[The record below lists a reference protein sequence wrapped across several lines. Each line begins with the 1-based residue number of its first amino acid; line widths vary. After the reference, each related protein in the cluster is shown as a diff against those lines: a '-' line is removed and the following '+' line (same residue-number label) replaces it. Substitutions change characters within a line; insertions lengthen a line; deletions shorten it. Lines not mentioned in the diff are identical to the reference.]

1 MHKPD
6 SHLNGGLTDMTKL
19 LRIGFHI
26 CIMLAVG
33 TFAACSD
40 DDPVVPP
47 VPTPDPNPAGSIGVY
62 ADYAGTVSNI
72 VNTGNIVSVYVVHKV
87 EVGTTAS
94 AFMVDAPD
102 GWTLVGTIAQFP
114 VVIGNPDT
122 GIDIA
127 YGECMTGSIHLL
139 TLNYQ
144 SPGGGTTGNFEI
156 VAPSRRT
163 SIQVVDC
170 NSTMLVS
177 GVGLVSDV
185 LTQ

>member
-1 MHKPD
+1 
-6 SHLNGGLTDMTKL
+6 MTKL

-33 TFAACSD
+33 AFAACSD

-62 ADYAGTVSNI
+62 ADDAGANRDI
-72 VNTGNIVSVYVVHKV
+72 VNTGSLVTVYVVHKV
-87 EVGTTAS
+87 AVGTTAS

-102 GWTLVGTIAQFP
+102 GWTLVGTTAEFP

-127 YGECMTGSIHLL
+127 YGDCLTGNIHLL
-139 TLNYQ
+139 TLSYQ
-144 SPGGGTTGNFEI
+144 SPGGSETGTFEI

-170 NSTMLVS
+170 NSTMLIS
-177 GVGLVSDV
+177 GVGLVTDV

>member
-1 MHKPD
+1 
-6 SHLNGGLTDMTKL
+6 MTKV

-33 TFAACSD
+33 VFAGCSD
-40 DDPVVPP
+40 DDPAAPP
-47 VPTPDPNPAGSIGVY
+47 APTPDPNPAGSIGVY
-62 ADYAGTVSNI
+62 ADDAGASRDI
-72 VNTGNIVSVYVVHKV
+72 VDTGGIVTVYVVHKV
-87 EVGTTAS
+87 AVGTTAS

-102 GWTLVGTIAQFP
+102 GWTLVGSNEQFP
-114 VVIGNPDT
+114 VFIGNAET

-127 YGECMTGSIHLL
+127 YGECMTGNIHVL
-139 TLNYQ
+139 TLTYQ
-144 SPGGGTTGNFEI
+144 PPVGGSTGNFQI
-156 VAPSRRT
+156 VAPTRRA

-185 LTQ
+185 Q

>member
-1 MHKPD
+1 
-6 SHLNGGLTDMTKL
+6 
-19 LRIGFHI
+19 
-26 CIMLAVG
+26 MLAVG
-33 TFAACSD
+33 AFAACSD

-47 VPTPDPNPAGSIGVY
+47 VPDPDPNPAGSIGVY

-102 GWTLVGTIAQFP
+102 GWTLIGTNAQFP
-114 VVIGNPDT
+114 VVIGNAET

-127 YGECMTGSIHLL
+127 YGECLTGSIHLL
-139 TLNYQ
+139 TLSYQ
-144 SPGGGTTGNFEI
+144 SPGGSATGTFEI

-163 SIQVVDC
+163 SIQVVNC
-170 NSTMLVS
+170 HSTMLIS

-185 LTQ
+185 LIQ